1 LSRENTVRTILMTLL
16 LALLTLGLDCGQPL
30 AAVAPD
36 FNLRTP
42 EGKRIN
48 LKALL
53 AGGPVLLDFWATWC
67 RPCVKAM
74 PKLAGIHEEY
84 NPRGLTVVG
93 VNEDGP
99 RGQAR
104 VRPFLKARKI
114 TFPIAMDLDGA
125 VASRLQVS
133 ALPTTILVAPD
144 GEIVLREVG
153 FGPESEAR
161 LLRAIEG
168 LLPADQAE

>member
-1 LSRENTVRTILMTLL
+1 VRITGMALPLTLL
-16 LALLTLGLDCGQPL
+16 VVGLGCGQPL

-42 EGKRIN
+42 EGERLN

-53 AGGPVLLDFWATWC
+53 ASGPVLLDFWATWC
-67 RPCVKAM
+67 KPCVKAM
-74 PKLAGIHEEY
+74 PKLSSIHEIY
-84 NPRGLTVVG
+84 GPRGLTVIG

-104 VRPFLKARKI
+104 VRPFLKARKVS
-114 TFPIAMDLDGA
+114 FPVAMDLDGA

-144 GEIVLREVG
+144 GEIVLRQTG
-153 FGPESEAR
+153 FGPEGEAR
-161 LLRAIEG
+161 LLRTIESM
-168 LLPADQAE
+168 LPTDPPE